1 MKNLLS
7 YIKVCSVV
15 VEHPKG
21 EVSKLA
27 VRRQLK
33 SMLKLDELAKN
44 VNKKQVSK
52 SSMPSWR
59 VMKHRK
65 LTCNSSAFSTF
76 IH

>member
-1 MKNLLS
+1 MTKLLPH
-7 YIKVCSVV
+7 IRLCPVV

-21 EVSKLA
+21 EVTKLA

-76 IH
+76 IY